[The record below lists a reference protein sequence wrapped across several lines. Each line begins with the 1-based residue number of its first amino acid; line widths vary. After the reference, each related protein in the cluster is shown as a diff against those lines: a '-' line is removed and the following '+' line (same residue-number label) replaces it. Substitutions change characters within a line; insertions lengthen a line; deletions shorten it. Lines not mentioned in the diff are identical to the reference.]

1 MLKTRAMFPL
11 KDHQSLDH
19 QPQSQ
24 SDLVGLKPITNHP
37 LSLSLL
43 IGLNNNKCIS
53 DSSDFV
59 RSPKSPLE
67 FRMLSTMAAADPFFL
82 RSSSLT
88 PPPPHLNCCCRPSSA
103 KVGLSIV
110 DDRSL
115 LPDVVFG
122 PALRIKCSK
131 VRDTHHHRPKLLFP
145 VAKKIEKERSG
156 VVFEIGDDNSS
167 EAEQIGL
174 RNRSFSANDCL
185 RKTRVL
191 SGSKLGVEGE
201 SGGSSDNAFSSCL
214 SEDDMEDY
222 TCIIAHGPNPK
233 TTHIYGDRVLECH
246 KNESKG
252 DDDDSDEKHIETQS
266 DSMLASVNFLSVCNF
281 CNKKLEGGEDIYM
294 YREKPFCSA
303 ECRSEEMVIDEDME
317 DPCIVMHE
325 SLKKL
330 F

>member
-11 KDHQSLDH
+11 KDHQSLD
-19 QPQSQ
+19 QPP
-24 SDLVGLKPITNHP
+24 SDLVGLKPITNP
-37 LSLSLL
+37 LALSLL

-53 DSSDFV
+53 DSDFV

-67 FRMLSTMAAADPFFL
+67 FRMLSTMAADPFFL

-88 PPPPHLNCCCRPSSA
+88 PPHLSCCCRPSA

-131 VRDTHHHRPKLLFP
+131 VRDNHRPKLLFP
-145 VAKKIEKERSG
+145 VAKIEKEKRSG
-156 VVFEIGDDNSS
+156 VVFEIGDNSS

-246 KNESKG
+246 KDESKG
-252 DDDDSDEKHIETQS
+252 YEKHIGTQS
-266 DSMLASVNFLSVCNF
+266 DSILASANFLSVCNF

-294 YREKPFCSA
+294 YREKPFCSE
-303 ECRSEEMVIDEDME
+303 ECRSEEMMIDEEDLE

>member
-11 KDHQSLDH
+11 KDHQSLD
-19 QPQSQ
+19 QPP
-24 SDLVGLKPITNHP
+24 SDLVGLKPITNP
-37 LSLSLL
+37 LALSLL

-53 DSSDFV
+53 DSDFV

-67 FRMLSTMAAADPFFL
+67 FRMLSTMAADPFFL

-88 PPPPHLNCCCRPSSA
+88 PPHLSCCCRPSA

-131 VRDTHHHRPKLLFP
+131 VRDNHRPKLLFP
-145 VAKKIEKERSG
+145 VAKIEKEKRSG
-156 VVFEIGDDNSS
+156 VVFEIGDNSS

-246 KNESKG
+246 KDESKG
-252 DDDDSDEKHIETQS
+252 YEKHIGTQS
-266 DSMLASVNFLSVCNF
+266 DSILASANFLSVCNF
-281 CNKKLEGGEDIYM
+281 CNKKLEGGEDIYI
-294 YREKPFCSA
+294 EKPFCSE
-303 ECRSEEMVIDEDME
+303 ECRSEEMMIDEEDLE

>member
-1 MLKTRAMFPL
+1 MLKTKAMFPH
-11 KDHQSLDH
+11 KDQAMMLSQSLD
-19 QPQSQ
+19 QPQ
-24 SDLVGLKPITNHP
+24 SDLVKPITNP
-37 LSLSLL
+37 LALSLL
-43 IGLNNNKCIS
+43 IGLNNNNKCCIS
-53 DSSDFV
+53 SDSDFV

-67 FRMLSTMAAADPFFL
+67 FRVLSTMADPFFL
-82 RSSSLT
+82 RSPRSSLSLT
-88 PPPPHLNCCCRPSSA
+88 AHLNCCCRVPAA

-110 DDRSL
+110 GGDDDRCL

-131 VRDTHHHRPKLLFP
+131 VRVRDNPL
-145 VAKKIEKERSG
+145 AKSLKIEKERSG
-156 VVFEIGDDNSS
+156 VVFEIGDGNSC
-167 EAEQIGL
+167 EAEPVGL

-191 SGSKLGVEGE
+191 SGSKFGAEGDF
-201 SGGSSDNAFSSCL
+201 SGSASDNAFSSCL

-252 DDDDSDEKHIETQS
+252 DDDYEGTQS
-266 DSMLASVNFLSVCNF
+266 ESMLASVNFLNVCNF
-281 CNKKLEGGEDIYM
+281 CNKNLEVGDDIYM
-294 YREKPFCSA
+294 YREKPFCSE
-303 ECRSEEMVIDEDME
+303 ECRSEEMMIDEE
-317 DPCIVMHE
+317 DLEDSCITMHE